1 MNSSPKTQ
9 WVTCSLLALGL
20 LLPMLVQ
27 ADDKVTSRPLPQP
40 SKTES
45 WLAIQRDGRA
55 ASAKLQSATPA
66 ERELAYQRWLD
77 SYSHPIPDFYDQEEG
92 GKMSTGSSSN

>member
-1 MNSSPKTQ
+1 MNSSSIKHLA
-9 WVTCSLLALGL
+9 TCGLFTLGL
-20 LLPMLVQ
+20 LMPVPSP
-27 ADDKVTSRPLPQP
+27 AEDTATTKPIPQN

-55 ASAKLQSATPA
+55 ASMKLQTATPA

-77 SYSHPIPDFYDQEEG
+77 SYSHPIPEFFEQEQG
-92 GKMSTGSSSN
+92 GKMSTGGSN